1 MALDNMKFVGY
12 WPKSLLPNL
21 SDGAS
26 YIAWGGQVYNP
37 VGEANPAMGSG
48 HFPEEGYKKSAY
60 MNQLKL
66 IGELNSYV
74 DPVKLTLDVDEHGCY
89 NLTYYVD
96 PDPNWE
102 HTIYYGGPGNCT
114 N

>member
-1 MALDNMKFVGY
+1 M
-12 WPKSLLPNL
+12 

-74 DPVKLTLDVDEHGCY
+74 DPDKLTLDVDEHGCY